1 METPL
6 RTPQRTPLS
15 VVTAGALALA
25 LLGACA
31 TESDAPDTTSPAST
45 ETAAPSTP
53 SETTAAPDPS
63 GTASDAPSDEPADSP
78 EGEAQA
84 LAVDYLEA
92 IAAGDDEAAFAL
104 LSPESQEW
112 YTDASVFS
120 SARTQ
125 DGSLTAEA
133 AADVLTANVRTT
145 EGPEGGFY
153 VVTLSS
159 GPVADS
165 FVVRAEETG
174 MVVDDPGVPMT
185 GPTAWEWQNP
195 AVGPDDDREPEP
207 YSGSSAPTMLFATV
221 VDASGEV
228 LVAPPGSAFGVVDGT
243 EVPVV
248 VNPDEGEGALATVGE
263 QLSAR
268 GQTVT
273 ITWQAAPT
281 SPMWRT
287 STVSLTP

>member
-6 RTPQRTPLS
+6 RTPSRTPLS
-15 VVTAGALALA
+15 VVTAGTLALA
-25 LLGACA
+25 LLGGCA

-45 ETAAPSTP
+45 ETAAPSAP

-63 GTASDAPSDEPADSP
+63 GTPSDAPSDEPADTP

-92 IAAGDDEAAFAL
+92 IAAGDDDAAFAL

-165 FVVRAEETG
+165 FVVRAENSG
-174 MVVDDPGVPMT
+174 MVVDDPGVPTT

-228 LVAPPGSAFGVVDGT
+228 LVAPPASAFGVVDGT

-273 ITWQAAPT
+273 IAWQAAPT

>member
-6 RTPQRTPLS
+6 RTPSRTPLS

-25 LLGACA
+25 LLGGCA

-53 SETTAAPDPS
+53 SETTAAPGPS
-63 GTASDAPSDEPADSP
+63 GTVSDAPSDEPADTP

-104 LSPESQEW
+104 LSPESREW
-112 YTDASVFS
+112 YTDATVFS

-174 MVVDDPGVPMT
+174 MVVDDPGVPTT

-221 VDASGEV
+221 VDAGGEV
-228 LVAPPGSAFGVVDGT
+228 VVTPPASAFGVVDGT

-273 ITWQAAPT
+273 IAWQAAPT

>member
-6 RTPQRTPLS
+6 RTPSRTPLS

-25 LLGACA
+25 LLGGCA

-45 ETAAPSTP
+45 ETAAPSAP
-53 SETTAAPDPS
+53 SEATAAPDPS
-63 GTASDAPSDEPADSP
+63 GTPSDAPSDEPADTP
-78 EGEAQA
+78 EGEARA

-92 IAAGDDEAAFAL
+92 IAAGDDDAAFAL

-165 FVVRAEETG
+165 FVVRAENSG
-174 MVVDDPGVPMT
+174 MVVDDPGVPTT

-228 LVAPPGSAFGVVDGT
+228 LVAPPASAFGVVDGA

-273 ITWQAAPT
+273 IAWQAAPT

>member
-53 SETTAAPDPS
+53 SETTAAPEPS
-63 GTASDAPSDEPADSP
+63 GTASDAPSDAHADTP

-112 YTDASVFS
+112 YTDATVFS

-165 FVVRAEETG
+165 FVVRAEESG
-174 MVVDDPGVPMT
+174 MVVDDPGVPTT

-221 VDASGEV
+221 VDAGGEV
-228 LVAPPGSAFGVVDGT
+228 LVAPPASAFGVVDGT

-273 ITWQAAPT
+273 IAWQAAPT